1 MKTTV
6 QISENLRRRLKV
18 LSSYRDMSYE
28 EILDDLITVFEGT
41 IPFKTKGEFSEW
53 FEKNI
58 KLLGFN
64 KIVEKRNGGFPDYRI
79 EDGGGKTR
87 EVELEL
93 VVRDFLRHGHDPKK
107 VDLIVCIFSTEDEI
121 SGVPVLSIIKTP
133 ENPEEILKDTGFG
146 RFSVVSIP
154 VELHKKV
161 KKLISNTGFTT
172 VSDFVKYVLRTI
184 LLDAGEEDVLTKK
197 NLERVKKKLKTL
209 GYW

>member
-58 KLLGFN
+58 KLLGFK
-64 KIVEKRNGGFPDYRI
+64 KIVEKRARGFPDYRL
-79 EDGGGKTR
+79 EDKGGKMR
-87 EVELEL
+87 DVELEL
-93 VVRDFLRHGHDPKK
+93 VAGDFLRHGHDPKK
-107 VDLIVCIFSTEDEI
+107 VDLIVSVFSTEDEI
-121 SGVPVLSIIKTP
+121 SGVPVLPIIKTP
-133 ENPEEILKDTGFG
+133 ENPEDLKNLVPG
-146 RFSVVSIP
+146 RSTIVSIP
-154 VELHKKV
+154 TGLHKKV
-161 KKLISNTGFTT
+161 KELINGTGFEN
-172 VSDFVKYVLRTI
+172 VSEFVNYVLRTI
-184 LLDAGEEDVLTKK
+184 LLEAGKEEVLTKK
-197 NLERVKKKLKTL
+197 DLKRVKKKLKAL